1 MNILKNKLLWI
12 APIGL
17 LVVIMLLAVAF
28 YPAYNPKPKNI
39 PLAVVNLD
47 KGTDMQGKHVNI
59 GKDLTDNLLKNKSEA
74 IEWKEVSSEKK
85 AREGM
90 DVEKYFGTVVLEKDF
105 SKHALS
111 KTQASVMKAKQQEM
125 QDKVKSGE
133 IPPEAAQQ
141 MAEKM
146 KQSGSQDVKPESAQ
160 LKTIISQGV
169 NLQGSQIATK
179 VLDGLGQKVNAQITK
194 QSLDILDK
202 QDVAIPAKNIESLTQ
217 PVNVD
222 NITVHKVKDHQA
234 NGNAS
239 FLMFMPVWMGSLI
252 TSVILF
258 FAFRTSNLVS
268 RKNRLIAALSQIVM
282 TAVSALIGSFGYI
295 YFMKDVLGFHFDHPN
310 RVALYIMIAF
320 MGFIGL
326 VLGCMTWTGM
336 KIVPVFFL
344 LLFFSM
350 QLLMLPEQM
359 LPEFYRKYIV
369 GWNPFSHYAHTL
381 RDIIYMN
388 QHIEMNATIW
398 MFIGFMIFGIVS
410 VIAASFV
417 RKHSDKR
424 AEIPA

>member
-179 VLDGLGQKVNAQITK
+179 VLDGLG
-194 QSLDILDK
+194 
-202 QDVAIPAKNIESLTQ
+202 
-217 PVNVD
+217 
-222 NITVHKVKDHQA
+222 
-234 NGNAS
+234 
-239 FLMFMPVWMGSLI
+239 
-252 TSVILF
+252 
-258 FAFRTSNLVS
+258 
-268 RKNRLIAALSQIVM
+268 
-282 TAVSALIGSFGYI
+282 
-295 YFMKDVLGFHFDHPN
+295 
-310 RVALYIMIAF
+310 
-320 MGFIGL
+320 
-326 VLGCMTWTGM
+326 
-336 KIVPVFFL
+336 
-344 LLFFSM
+344 
-350 QLLMLPEQM
+350 
-359 LPEFYRKYIV
+359 
-369 GWNPFSHYAHTL
+369 
-381 RDIIYMN
+381 
-388 QHIEMNATIW
+388 
-398 MFIGFMIFGIVS
+398 
-410 VIAASFV
+410 
-417 RKHSDKR
+417 
-424 AEIPA
+424 

>member
-1 MNILKNKLLWI
+1 M
-12 APIGL
+12 
-17 LVVIMLLAVAF
+17 
-28 YPAYNPKPKNI
+28 
-39 PLAVVNLD
+39 
-47 KGTDMQGKHVNI
+47 
-59 GKDLTDNLLKNKSEA
+59 KNKSEA

-111 KTQASVMKAKQQEM
+111 KTQAAVMKAKQQEM

-202 QDVAIPAKNIESLTQ
+202 QDVAIPAKDIESLTQ

-295 YFMKDVLGFHFDHPN
+295 YFNIFSSFNQEILRYKCGISQSKQRFRQH
-310 RVALYIMIAF
+310 YK
-320 MGFIGL
+320 
-326 VLGCMTWTGM
+326 TWGST
-336 KIVPVFFL
+336 
-344 LLFFSM
+344 
-350 QLLMLPEQM
+350 
-359 LPEFYRKYIV
+359 
-369 GWNPFSHYAHTL
+369 
-381 RDIIYMN
+381 
-388 QHIEMNATIW
+388 
-398 MFIGFMIFGIVS
+398 
-410 VIAASFV
+410 
-417 RKHSDKR
+417 
-424 AEIPA
+424 